1 VGAKKR
7 LKNKRIDHSKMA
19 NLFPRDI
26 WLYLLDRMP
35 VPSLLAMRATC
46 TRLNEIV
53 IGMQERWFREYH
65 WLCRK
70 HMKKEQTRKVLYDAE
85 GRRRHFNCAN
95 DIPINPQV
103 FKPKLQH
110 YIYNYLIESEH
121 HTRARTVNID
131 YKIRKAEG
139 DLIRATSRL
148 KRYRENRAAMIV
160 PPAENKIFEG
170 YAVNNYKKPKK
181 AEPKK
186 KLTTQIKDL

>member
-1 VGAKKR
+1 MS
-7 LKNKRIDHSKMA
+7 D
-19 NLFPRDI
+19 LFPRDI
-26 WLYLLDRMP
+26 WLYLFDMMP
-35 VPSLLAMRATC
+35 VRDLLAMRATC

-53 IGMQERWFREYH
+53 VGMQERWFREYH

-70 HMKKEQTRKVLYDAE
+70 HTKKEQMRKVLYDPE
-85 GRRRHFNCAN
+85 GRRLHFNCAN
-95 DIPINPQV
+95 DIPINKSV

-110 YIYNYLIESEH
+110 YIYNYLVESEH
-121 HTRARTVNID
+121 YTSARTSKID
-131 YKIRKAEG
+131 NKIRQTEG

-148 KRYRENRAAMIV
+148 KRLREMRATMVV
-160 PPAENKIFEG
+160 PPAENKIFKG